1 MPQRAAGDSAAAL
14 SHNHYAAMHA
24 AFRWQVPARFNIA
37 QVCCQRWAA
46 PQTAAQTAIVTH
58 RVDAPPHQFSYGA
71 LAAAADRLSHA
82 LARLGVVRGD
92 RVAIV
97 MPQRVETAVAYMA
110 VFQLGA
116 IAMPLSQ
123 LFGPEALAFR
133 LQDSGA
139 MLALCDAG
147 SLEDLQSVRAECPA
161 LRHIIGLGQSAE
173 PADYAW
179 EDLLASAGDAPFD
192 CADTAADDPAVLIYT
207 SGTTG
212 QPKGALVPHRALIGN
227 LPGFVCS
234 QNWFGFDPGEA
245 LPQNE
250 TPSPVRGRAGVGA
263 GTSWAKPDL
272 PDARKTQSVFWS
284 PADWAWTGG
293 LWDALMPTLY
303 FGRPIVAYNGRFSPE
318 AALDILQTHR
328 VTHSFLFPT
337 ALKAMM
343 KAYPKPREQFTLHLQ
358 GLMSGG
364 EAVGDA
370 VFAYCRNELGVVV
383 NEMFGQTEVNYIVGN
398 CAMNNQRDQGI
409 GWPAKP
415 NSMGRG
421 YPGHLVTVI
430 DDEGHEAAVGTP
442 GEVAIRRTDI
452 HGDPDPIFFLGYWNQ
467 PEATRAKFTGDWW
480 RTGDVA
486 VRDEDGYLWYQGRA
500 DDVFKSAGYRIGPGE
515 IENCL
520 IKHPAVANCAVVPK
534 PDAERGAVVKAYVVL
549 TTEFIAARADS
560 ESAGGQFDQELIA
573 ALQDHV
579 KGQLAPYEYPKEIEF
594 IDQLPMTTT
603 GKLQRR
609 VLRLQEEERAT
620 QRRG

>member
-1 MPQRAAGDSAAAL
+1 MNPLLAKLQPYPFERLRKLFAGVTPNADFKPISLGIGEPKHPTPAFIRQALTDGLDGLAAYPATAGDL
-14 SHNHYAAMHA
+14 KLRE
-24 AFRWQVPARFNIA
+24 AFTGWLRR
-37 QVCCQRWAA
+37 RYG
-46 PQTAAQTAIVTH
+46 VT
-58 RVDAPPHQFSYGA
+58 VDAATQVLPVNGSREA
-71 LAAAADRLSHA
+71 LFA
-82 LARLGVVRGD
+82 LTQTVVDPTRRPSVSSD
-92 RVAIV
+92 AH
-97 MPQRVETAVAYMA
+97 AVA
-110 VFQLGA
+110 
-116 IAMPLSQ
+116 S
-123 LFGPEALAFR
+123 
-133 LQDSGA
+133 
-139 MLALCDAG
+139 
-147 SLEDLQSVRAECPA
+147 
-161 LRHIIGLGQSAE
+161 
-173 PADYAW
+173 
-179 EDLLASAGDAPFD
+179 
-192 CADTAADDPAVLIYT
+192 
-207 SGTTG
+207 
-212 QPKGALVPHRALIGN
+212 
-227 LPGFVCS
+227 
-234 QNWFGFDPGEA
+234 
-245 LPQNE
+245 
-250 TPSPVRGRAGVGA
+250 VGA
-263 GTSWAKPDL
+263 GF
-272 PDARKTQSVFWS
+272 V
-284 PADWAWTGG
+284 
-293 LWDALMPTLY
+293 
-303 FGRPIVAYNGRFSPE
+303 
-318 AALDILQTHR
+318 
-328 VTHSFLFPT
+328 
-337 ALKAMM
+337 
-343 KAYPKPREQFTLHLQ
+343 
-358 GLMSGG
+358 
-364 EAVGDA
+364 
-370 VFAYCRNELGVVV
+370 
-383 NEMFGQTEVNYIVGN
+383 
-398 CAMNNQRDQGI
+398 